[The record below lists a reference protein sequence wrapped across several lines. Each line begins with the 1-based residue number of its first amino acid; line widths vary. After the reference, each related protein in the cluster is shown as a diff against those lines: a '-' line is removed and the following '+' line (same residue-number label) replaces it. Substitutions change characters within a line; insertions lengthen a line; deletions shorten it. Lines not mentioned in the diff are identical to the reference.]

1 MNDIIELWIS
11 SLCMGLGAGFTIGFI
26 AWGIGFAIYGIIK
39 MFKMV

>member
-1 MNDIIELWIS
+1 MNDIFNTWIS
-11 SLCMGLGAGFTIGFI
+11 SLAIGVGAGFVVAFI

>member
-11 SLCMGLGAGFTIGFI
+11 SLCMGLATGFTIGFI

-39 MFKMV
+39 LFKMA